1 MKKLP
6 VALLV
11 LLLTCSLL
19 TGCGVKEKIEQKVGE
34 KIVEKVVEKAVGD
47 ENTKIDIDGEK
58 ITVKGKEGESFTL
71 GGTEWPDIDYVPE
84 FEKGQIISAA
94 NDGEGN
100 VMIILEKVD
109 RKDFEDYMESIK
121 KDFPEET
128 NEIQAE
134 EYLLFEGQN
143 AKGEMVAI
151 QYFINDNSLTIIG
164 NRESD

>member
-1 MKKLP
+1 MKKLS

-11 LLLTCSLL
+11 ILLACSLL

-34 KIVEKVVEKAVGD
+34 KVIEEIVGD
-47 ENTKIDIDGEK
+47 EDVDIDIDGDK
-58 ITVKGKEGESFTL
+58 ITVKGKDGETL
-71 GGTEWPDIDYVPE
+71 TMGGVEWPDIDYIPE
-84 FEKGQIISAA
+84 FKKGEIISAA

-109 RKDFEDYMESIK
+109 RNDFEDYVEGIK

-128 NEIQAE
+128 NEMQVE
-134 EYLLFEGQN
+134 EYLLFEGKN
-143 AKGEMVAI
+143 AKGEKAVI

-164 NRESD
+164 KRESE